1 MNKKIILLI
10 ACILVGL
17 FAFTACNT
25 YSQPAISGAELNA
38 PVESNG
44 GLVVKQGKHI
54 YFINGYVGADADNT
68 FGTPYKSA
76 LMRAELDSNNNIVA
90 DSQVVLTPFNIY
102 SGSTESG
109 IYILD
114 GWMYFATPNTELDR
128 DGNVNTTYLN
138 FMRTKLDAT
147 KTEHLYTASSR
158 SVSYAFANGR
168 LLISDAGEL
177 FSIDLN
183 AKKVDSEKNYVSIAD
198 RVSATKFIFN
208 GGSYN
213 DYVLTTRNLSDED
226 KGKTFNELWA
236 IKADGS
242 QKIKLIGGT
251 SYTSVDTDVN
261 NTYKIALLNY
271 IVEGSK
277 ITLYYTKSITRGS
290 GTATVTGVY
299 SYTFDGAFSEIDKT
313 KEKQLSYNTATTL
326 TPIGENG
333 GALVTESSKVTL
345 IKAGENNLPQEM
357 TYDEKTVIAKAVT
370 VKFIKDGYV
379 YYTATS
385 SIAQLYRFKL
395 DGSEVEQKVCDF
407 TPLTTWIG
415 SEVIGDYFYYLDST
429 TNYTYRYDLTKLDK
443 KVELVGKMTAED
455 YKTYIEKDE

>member
-10 ACILVGL
+10 TCVLVGL
-17 FAFTACNT
+17 FAFTACNS

-68 FGTPYKSA
+68 FGTPFKSA
-76 LMRAELDSNNNIVA
+76 LMRAELDSNNKIVEN
-90 DSQVVLTPFNIY
+90 SQVVVTPFNIY

-109 IYILD
+109 IYIYD
-114 GWMYFATPNTELDR
+114 GWIYFATPNTELDR
-128 DGNVNTTYLN
+128 DGKVNTVYLN

-158 SVSYAFANGR
+158 SVNYTYANGR
-168 LLISDAGEL
+168 LVIYDAGEL
-177 FSIDLN
+177 FTIDLN
-183 AKKVDSEKNYVSIAD
+183 AKKVDSEKNYVSMAD
-198 RVSATKFIFN
+198 RVTAAKFLFN
-208 GGSYN
+208 AGAFN
-213 DYVLTTRNLSDED
+213 DYVLTTRSLSDED

-236 IKADGS
+236 VKADGS

-251 SYTSVDTDVN
+251 TYSDVDTDVN

-271 IVEGSK
+271 VVEGSK
-277 ITLYYTKSITRGS
+277 LTIYYTKSITRGS
-290 GTATVTGVY
+290 GSATVTGVY
-299 SYTFDGAFSEIDKT
+299 SYTFDGAFSAIDKN

-333 GALVTESSKVTL
+333 GALVTESAGVTL
-345 IKAGENNLPQEM
+345 IKAGADNLPLEM
-357 TYDEKTVIAKAVT
+357 NYEEKTVIAKAAT
-370 VKFIKDGYV
+370 VKFVKDGYI

-407 TPLTTWIG
+407 TPLTTWIN
-415 SEVIGDYFYYLDST
+415 SEVIGDYFYYLDSK
-429 TNYTYRYDLTKLDK
+429 TNYTYRYDLTKQGE
-443 KVELVGKMTAED
+443 KVELVGKMTDAD
-455 YKTYIEKDE
+455 YETYHEKD